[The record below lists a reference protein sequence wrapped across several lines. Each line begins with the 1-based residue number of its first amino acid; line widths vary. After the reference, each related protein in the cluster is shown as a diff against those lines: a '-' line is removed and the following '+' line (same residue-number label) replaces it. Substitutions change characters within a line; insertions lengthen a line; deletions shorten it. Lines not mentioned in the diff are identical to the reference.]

1 MTKEELTKKNDA
13 DLADEEEEKKEQ
25 EVKEKI
31 EKDGFMVRLKPY
43 NKPFINVVLGT
54 LVSIIQG
61 GVFPVFGLLITKMLF
76 ALFMTWDKAKLRHDS
91 NLWCLGMFI
100 CCLTTLVTGFT

>member
-1 MTKEELTKKNDA
+1 MSKEELSKKKEA

-31 EKDGFMVRLKPY
+31 EKDGFMVRLQPY

-54 LVSIIQG
+54 LVSII
-61 GVFPVFGLLITKMLF
+61 
-76 ALFMTWDKAKLRHDS
+76 
-91 NLWCLGMFI
+91 
-100 CCLTTLVTGFT
+100 